1 MSSNPRNS
9 RIVTGAM
16 WAVLAAVTA
25 FGVSTF
31 LLYLFHWGP
40 NVDWG
45 EDCVGSCRTPVIDVL
60 LAVLISIGVGTI
72 AFAFWRI
79 RQRRTR
85 PQGADH

>member
-1 MSSNPRNS
+1 
-9 RIVTGAM
+9 M

-60 LAVLISIGVGTI
+60 LAVLISIG
-72 AFAFWRI
+72 
-79 RQRRTR
+79 R
-85 PQGADH
+85 PSIVVEITSGPAPS